1 MMRVNHVKYNEIMF
15 FEKNEVESEELLQ
28 HVGEVVS
35 IHGSVYKIRKM
46 SGFAFVLI
54 RTKREVIQCVY
65 SKETSEFNLD
75 DLHENSCIWVEGKV
89 VKEERAKKGYDFQM
103 LRIKVLSNPVEE
115 MPVVINGKE
124 INAGLETV
132 LDYRPIT
139 LRNEGIRAVF
149 KIQEGIVCGFRKF
162 LHKNRFTEIHS
173 PKLVAQGAEGGA
185 NIFSLKYFDRQAY
198 LAQSPQ
204 FYKQMM
210 VGVYERVFEIGPV
223 FRAEKHDTNRHL
235 NEYTGVD
242 FEMGYIYSIEQL
254 MAMETG
260 MIAYA
265 LEYVKEHNAPEL
277 QLLKVEV
284 PEVETIPVVEFHEA
298 KEMVKEAYHREIKD
312 YEDFEPEEEK
322 LLGEIIK
329 KKYGSDFVFVTK
341 YPTAKRPFYAMNCK
355 DNEQVTESFDL
366 FFRGI
371 EVTTGGLRIHNYEE
385 QIAKMK
391 SKGLNPDD
399 FEGYLMMHKYGMPP
413 HGGLGMG
420 LERFTMKLLNYNNV
434 RYTSLFPRDVHRLE
448 P

>member
-1 MMRVNHVKYNEIMF
+1 MKNNNVKYNPAMF
-15 FEKNEVESEELLQ
+15 MESNEVESEELLQ
-28 HVGEVVS
+28 HAGEVVS

-54 RTKREVIQCVY
+54 RTKREAIQCVY
-65 SKETSEFNLD
+65 SKENAQFELEEIK
-75 DLHENSCIWVEGKV
+75 ENSCIWLEGKV
-89 VKEERAKKGYDFQM
+89 VKEERARKGYDFLM
-103 LRIKVLSNPVEE
+103 MNVKVLSHPVEE

-132 LDYRPIT
+132 LDYRPVT
-139 LRNEGIRAVF
+139 LRNEAIRAVF
-149 KIQEGIVCGFRKF
+149 KIQEGLVNGFREF
-162 LHKNRFTEIHS
+162 LQKNRFTEIHS

-185 NIFSLKYFDRQAY
+185 NIFSLKYFERQAY

-210 VGVYERVFEIGPV
+210 AGVYERVFEIGPV

-242 FEMGYIYSIEQL
+242 FEMGYISSIEQL

-265 LEYVKEHNAPEL
+265 LQYLKGNNTPEL
-277 QLLKVEV
+277 ELLKVEV
-284 PEVETIPVVEFHEA
+284 PEVESIPVVEFYEA
-298 KEMVKEAYHREIKD
+298 KEMVKETYHREIKD

-322 LLGEIIK
+322 LLGELIK
-329 KKYGSDFVFVTK
+329 QQYGSDFVFVTK
-341 YPTAKRPFYAMNCK
+341 YPAAKRPFYAVNCK
-355 DNEQVTESFDL
+355 ENEEVTESFDL
-366 FFRGI
+366 CFRGI

-385 QIAKMK
+385 QIAKMIQ
-391 SKGLNPDD
+391 KGLNPED

-420 LERFTMKLLNYNNV
+420 LERFTMKLLNYSNI
-434 RYTSLFPRDVHRLE
+434 RYTSLLPRDVHRLE